1 MLLVGKVKNIVREI
15 MRKNG
20 SLQEKMEVSKKK
32 RKTKKCFM
40 TRYASCKNG

>member
-1 MLLVGKVKNIVREI
+1 MGKVKNIVREI

-20 SLQEKMEVSKKK
+20 RIKEKMEESKKK